1 MKIIYSYLDLSDY
14 FKHTQGDYSLVF
26 VHPNFDLQ
34 IKEIILVSKF
44 ENISRK
50 IPYIQEEVSK
60 ICCFSCSVIK

>member
-1 MKIIYSYLDLSDY
+1 MKIIYSYPDLSDY

-44 ENISRK
+44 EKKYCIFK
-50 IPYIQEEVSK
+50 KKFLKY
-60 ICCFSCSVIK
+60 VIIYEQRYLK